1 MSNHLRLDVEFI
13 PWAS

>member
-1 MSNHLRLDVEFI
+1 MSNHLRADVEFI